1 MDCEKCGEPMSL
13 IDGHKCKAEQMVAS
27 LPSVPGYFLGY
38 FMLRKLLC
46 FIGYHEWTWTLG
58 VDCEF
63 VSLNGPPP
71 ETARCLRPLRTGP
84 PRH

>member
-1 MDCEKCGEPMSL
+1 
-13 IDGHKCKAEQMVAS
+13 
-27 LPSVPGYFLGY
+27 
-38 FMLRKLLC
+38 MLRKLLC

-71 ETARCLRPLRTGP
+71 ETAYCKHCRVMFGKKK
-84 PRH
+84 